1 MIIGQHSLSINAF
14 VIRKPDQNQSQIH
27 EWLLHKNM
35 NLYALSYAVN
45 ELGDIYLVG
54 RLPLDSVT
62 PSELDRIFGAVLEY
76 CDTTFNTLLEMG
88 FADAIRREWAWRLSR
103 GESMENLKAFAHL
116 VETER

>member
-1 MIIGQHSLSINAF
+1 
-14 VIRKPDQNQSQIH
+14 
-27 EWLLHKNM
+27 
-35 NLYALSYAVN
+35 
-45 ELGDIYLVG
+45 
-54 RLPLDSVT
+54 
-62 PSELDRIFGAVLEY
+62 VLEY